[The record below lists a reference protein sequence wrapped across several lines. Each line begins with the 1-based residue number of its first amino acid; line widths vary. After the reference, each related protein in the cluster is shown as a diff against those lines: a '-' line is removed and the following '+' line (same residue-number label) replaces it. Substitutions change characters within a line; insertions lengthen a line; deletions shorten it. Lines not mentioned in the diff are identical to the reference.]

1 MKTIPILLAALI
13 FMHTA
18 HATELFGTVE
28 AVSGEVEVLG
38 TNGERQRVNAG
49 QKIYEGQTIQTAGNG
64 EVHIVSGDSGLIALR
79 PNSNV
84 RIDRFRAKGEPAD
97 ESVFTIFK
105 GAMRSITGWIAKRN
119 APAYRINTPTV
130 TIGVRGTDH
139 EITVLEAETG
149 DAMPGTYNTV
159 NEGVTVIRTAQGE
172 LEVRP
177 GQHVFAA
184 RDGNA
189 TPRLLAQHPAF
200 FMRRQLRIEER
211 IQQRKETLQQQV
223 RNNMENRADVIRENL
238 DDKKPELQKNREA
251 IKKRIQEH
259 RIRER
264 PKP

>member
-1 MKTIPILLAALI
+1 MKTIPILLAALL
-13 FMHTA
+13 FMHNANTA
-18 HATELFGTVE
+18 ELFGTVE

-64 EVHIVSGDSGLIALR
+64 EVHIVSEDSGLLALR

-97 ESVFTIFK
+97 ESVLTIFK
-105 GAMRSITGWIAKRN
+105 GAMRAITGWIAKRN

-139 EITVLEAETG
+139 EITVLEAATG

-172 LEVRP
+172 LEVHP

-189 TPRLLAQHPAF
+189 APRLLAQHPAF

-211 IQQRKETLQQQV
+211 IQQRKENLQQQV
-223 RNNMENRADVIRENL
+223 RNNMENRADAIRENL
-238 DDKKPELQKNREA
+238 DDKKPEMQKNREA
-251 IKKRIQEH
+251 IKNKIQER